1 MVRVNNRETFHF
13 LIYTSVLFDFKM
25 NTCYSPSTSKT
36 VSGGVI
42 AQSGK
47 KEQPV
52 LQTSITYLI

>member
-36 VSGGVI
+36 VGGGSLLKVVRKN
-42 AQSGK
+42 SLFCK
-47 KEQPV
+47 
-52 LQTSITYLI
+52 LLLLT